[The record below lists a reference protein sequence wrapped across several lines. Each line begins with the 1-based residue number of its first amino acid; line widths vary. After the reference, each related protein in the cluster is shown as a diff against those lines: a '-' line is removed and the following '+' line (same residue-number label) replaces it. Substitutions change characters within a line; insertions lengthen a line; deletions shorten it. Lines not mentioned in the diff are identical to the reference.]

1 MDGAMSVLDSIAA
14 AGVLPVVVL
23 DDAAAARP
31 LGAALAS
38 GGLPCVEVTF
48 RTAAA
53 EEAIRQL
60 AGDPGLV
67 VGAGT
72 IVEPGQVD
80 RAVRAGARFIVSP
93 GFDRDVVTRCRAL
106 DVPLV
111 PGMATATE
119 AMAALRAG
127 VGVVKLFPAGPLG
140 GLAMVRALAA
150 PFPGLRFLPTGGI
163 GPKDV
168 AGYLAHPAV
177 VAVGGSWVADR
188 TLLREGRFEEIER
201 LAREAAEL
209 VSTARRIAA

>member
-1 MDGAMSVLDSIAA
+1 MSVLDAIAA
-14 AGVLPVVVL
+14 GGVLPVVVL
-23 DDAAAARP
+23 DDPAAAPP
-31 LGAALAS
+31 LGAALAA

-53 EEAIRQL
+53 EEAIGRL
-60 AGDPGLV
+60 VGDPDLV

-72 IVEPGQVD
+72 IVEPAQVD

-93 GFDRDVVTRCRAL
+93 GFDRGVVNRCRAL
-106 DVPLV
+106 DVPVV

-119 AMAALRAG
+119 AMAALHAG
-127 VGVVKLFPAGPLG
+127 LEMVKLFPAGPLG

-163 GPKDV
+163 GPQDV
-168 AGYLAHPAV
+168 AAYLADPAV
-177 VAVGGSWVADR
+177 AAVGGSWVAAR
-188 TLLREGRFEEIER
+188 TLVREGRFDEVER

-209 VSTARRIAA
+209 VATARGIAA